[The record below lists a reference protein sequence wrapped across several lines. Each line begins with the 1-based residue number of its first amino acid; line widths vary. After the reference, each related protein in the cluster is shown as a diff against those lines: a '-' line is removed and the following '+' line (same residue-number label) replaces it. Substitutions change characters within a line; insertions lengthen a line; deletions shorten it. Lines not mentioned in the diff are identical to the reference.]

1 MKLSDIKTMV
11 AENKIDADAID
22 RFARILEQGSANNVI
37 NLDMP
42 VPAKIRA
49 KISLAYLE
57 SASTFAAA
65 VNADT
70 EKQMEL
76 VKQGISILD
85 TLWENLFQEA
95 LTFVS
100 EEKMVDVYSNMAD
113 IVCDKTNQ
121 INPMETWAEGFI
133 FMYEMSKKL
142 NSKQAA

>member
-1 MKLSDIKTMV
+1 MKLSDIKSMV
-11 AENKIDADAID
+11 AKNKIDADAID
-22 RFARILEQGSANNVI
+22 QFARILEQGSTNNII

-76 VKQGISILD
+76 VKQGIGILD

-95 LTFVS
+95 LTSVS

-113 IVCDKTNQ
+113 IVSDKTKQ
-121 INPMETWAEGFI
+121 INPMENWAEGFI

>member
-22 RFARILEQGSANNVI
+22 QFARILERGSTNNVI

-42 VPAKIRA
+42 VPTKIRN

-76 VKQGISILD
+76 VQQGISILD
-85 TLWENLFQEA
+85 SLWENLFQEA

-100 EEKMVDVYSNMAD
+100 EEKMMDVYSNMAD
-113 IVCDKTNQ
+113 IVSDKTKQ

-142 NSKQAA
+142 NSKRAA

>member
-100 EEKMVDVYSNMAD
+100 EEKMVDVCNMAD
-113 IVCDKTNQ
+113 IVCDKANQ